1 MLDVW
6 YPPRPPALSS
16 KSIMS
21 AGVCL
26 WVCGCVCVNLGGW
39 YSRDLALFKFYSSGE
54 NGHFNKLL
62 KAKLQ
67 ESTTALYWEIQP
79 FLSKYRSNCETLPA
93 MNWEFQQKNGIW
105 TLSLMTAW
113 LPDKLGVQPCEGKD
127 FLSLSGVLELYR
139 LNKHPAS
146 VSFFCFFLTTCEC
159 ECECDSGFSDRRTLV
174 TPHKPDVS
182 PWVRTMWRYQRSYS
196 YRK

>member
-1 MLDVW
+1 MFV
-6 YPPRPPALSS
+6 
-16 KSIMS
+16 
-21 AGVCL
+21 GV
-26 WVCGCVCVNLGGW
+26 WVCGCVCVRLGGW
-39 YSRDLALFKFYSSGE
+39 YSRDLALFKFYSSRE

-93 MNWEFQQKNGIW
+93 MNWEFQQKLELEHYHW
-105 TLSLMTAW
+105 W
-113 LPDKLGVQPCEGKD
+113 LLGYLTSWD
-127 FLSLSGVLELYR
+127 FLSLSGVLELSR

-146 VSFFCFFLTTCEC
+146 VSFFSFFLTTWDGPCEC
-159 ECECDSGFSDRRTLV
+159 ECERDSGFSGRRTLV